1 MKSLNV
7 DGNKTIILVYEGR
20 VLQLYSHMIIN
31 IGDLI

>member
-7 DGNKTIILVYEGR
+7 DGNKTIILVYESR
-20 VLQLYSHMIIN
+20 VLKLYSHMIIN